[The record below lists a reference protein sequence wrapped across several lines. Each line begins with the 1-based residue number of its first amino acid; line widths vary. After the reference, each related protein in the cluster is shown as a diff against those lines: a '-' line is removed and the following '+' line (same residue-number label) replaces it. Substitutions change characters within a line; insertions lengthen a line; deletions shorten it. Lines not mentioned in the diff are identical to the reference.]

1 MFKLPTHETKTLV
14 AVHGWAAVILGFL
27 LYAVVLTGAIA
38 VFAHEIGHWSV
49 GRSEG
54 NPVLAQPLDAHVKAA
69 MASVPEEYR
78 EEVFVAESPR
88 GNLRV
93 WAHTH
98 RKRDTGRI
106 EEFGILSEIDPQS
119 GAVISRREGWRT
131 EAFGEEPARALEQ
144 FFVDVHVQLHLPRPW
159 GLLLTGILGLSMMV
173 AAISG
178 LLIHRHLLR
187 DSFTLRRR
195 KATLVSSRDE
205 HSVAATWGLPF
216 AFLLAFTG
224 TFFSFAIS
232 LGLPMVT
239 MVAFGGDQ
247 AKMRQALTGAP
258 AIVDKR
264 PAETSN
270 LDEILARAR
279 TRTSNAEI
287 NWLSVQHY
295 DRKDALVTIRH
306 EPGPGGLEPKTLVF
320 NGVSGDFEQEKPRI
334 GTKPSIG
341 SAVFS
346 TIGPLHFGNFA
357 GVISKSL
364 WLALGFSSCFMIA
377 TGLGLWL
384 KRRADQPGWRWFSV
398 VTAVVI
404 YGLPLCLAAS
414 AYGFLYFYP
423 SPAAIRAPAIAFLI
437 CAALVGAYAAWV
449 RDPENIETRLMFW
462 LGASLFLLPLV
473 RLATGGP
480 GWLTAL
486 DTGALDTMTIDIA
499 LAIGGLSCIWFSYRW
514 MRRSD
519 KQDVVDVIAGM
530 SSSPPMTSHG
540 RAAQ

>member
-14 AVHGWAAVILGFL
+14 AVHGWSAVILGFL

-49 GRSEG
+49 GRSDA
-54 NPVLAQPLDAHVKAA
+54 NPIFAQPLDAHVKTT
-69 MASVPEEYR
+69 MASIPEEYR
-78 EEVFVAESPR
+78 EEVFVADSPL

-98 RKRDTGRI
+98 RKRDGGGLQ
-106 EEFGILSEIDPQS
+106 EFGILTEIDPQS
-119 GAVISRREGWRT
+119 GTVVSRREGWRT
-131 EAFGEEPARALEQ
+131 DVFGEEPARALER

-187 DSFTLRRR
+187 DIFTLRRR

-232 LGLPMVT
+232 LGLPMIT

-247 AKMRQALTGAP
+247 AKMLKTFTGAP
-258 AIVDKR
+258 AIVDNR

-270 LDEILARAR
+270 LDAILYGARAR
-279 TRTSNAEI
+279 TGAAEVA
-287 NWLSVQHY
+287 WLSIQNY
-295 DRKDALVTIRH
+295 GRKDALVTVRH
-306 EPGPGGLEPKTLVF
+306 EPATAGLEPKTLVF
-320 NGVSGDFEQEKPRI
+320 SGVTGDFEKEKPRI
-334 GTKPSIG
+334 GVEPSLG
-341 SAVFS
+341 SAIFS
-346 TIGPLHFGNFA
+346 TMGPLHFGNFA

-377 TGLGLWL
+377 TGLSLWL
-384 KRRADQPGWRWFSV
+384 RRRADQPGWRWFSV
-398 VTAVVI
+398 TTAVVI

-414 AYGFLYFYP
+414 AYGFLFFYP
-423 SPAAIRAPAIAFLI
+423 SAAALHAPAAAFLI
-437 CAALVGAYAAWV
+437 CAALVCAYGVWL
-449 RDPENIETRLMFW
+449 RDPESIETRLMFW

-473 RLATGGP
+473 RVATGGP
-480 GWLTAL
+480 GWLAAL
-486 DTGALDTMTIDIA
+486 DAGALDAITIDIA
-499 LAIGGLSCIWFSYRW
+499 LALGGLSCIWLAYRG
-514 MRRSD
+514 MRRGGRHD
-519 KQDVVDVIAGM
+519 AVDVIAGM
-530 SSSPPMTSHG
+530 TARPMPSHG

>member
-1 MFKLPTHETKTLV
+1 VFKLPTHETKTLV
-14 AVHGWAAVILGFL
+14 AVHGWSAVALGFL
-27 LYAVVLTGAIA
+27 LYAVVLTGAVA

-54 NPVLAQPLDAHVKAA
+54 NPVFAQALDAHVKAA

-93 WAHTH
+93 WAHAH
-98 RKRDTGRI
+98 RKRDNGPL
-106 EEFGILSEIDPQS
+106 EEFGILTEIDPQS
-119 GAVISRREGWRT
+119 GAVVSQREGWRT
-131 EAFGEEPARALEQ
+131 EVFGEEPALALER
-144 FFVDVHVQLHLPRPW
+144 FLVDVHVQLHLPRPW

-224 TFFSFAIS
+224 TFFSFALS

-247 AKMRQALTGAP
+247 AKMRQVLTGAP
-258 AIVDKR
+258 AAVDTR
-264 PAETSN
+264 PANTAD
-270 LDEILARAR
+270 LDSILYSARAR
-279 TRTSNAEI
+279 TDAEVA
-287 NWLSVQHY
+287 WLSIQHY
-295 DRKDALVTIRH
+295 ARKDSLVALRH
-306 EPGPGGLEPKTLVF
+306 EPGPHGLEPKTLVF
-320 NGVSGDFEQEKPRI
+320 NGASGEFKEEKPQI
-334 GTKPSIG
+334 GVKPSVG
-341 SAVFS
+341 STVFS

-357 GVISKSL
+357 GVISKSI

-377 TGLGLWL
+377 TGLSLWL
-384 KRRADQPGWRWFSV
+384 KRRSDQPGWHWFSV
-398 VTAVVI
+398 ATAVVI

-414 AYGFLYFYP
+414 AYGFLLFYP
-423 SPAAIRAPAIAFLI
+423 APLTVRAPAVAFLI
-437 CAALVGAYAAWV
+437 CAALVSAYAAWV
-449 RDPENIETRLMFW
+449 RDAQTLESRLMFW
-462 LGASLFLLPLV
+462 LGAALFLLPLT

-480 GWLTAL
+480 GWLAAL
-486 DTGALDTMTIDIA
+486 ETGAVDAITIDMV
-499 LAIGGLSCIWFSYRW
+499 LAAGGLSCLWFAYRW

-519 KQDVVDVIAGM
+519 AQGAANVAARM
-530 SSSPPMTSHG
+530 SGTPLTSHG
-540 RAAQ
+540 RAAR